1 MAAGTGSFAGAS
13 SPVFAQMLD
22 CRCCSLAQ
30 REKAVLVLEKIHM
43 LIQVYKRKIKFFIL
57 IF

>member
-22 CRCCSLAQ
+22 CRCSSLAQ
-30 REKAVLVLEKIHM
+30 REKIGTSSGKNSHAHSGVQKED
-43 LIQVYKRKIKFFIL
+43 
-57 IF
+57 